1 MALKLVFRKIWHKW
15 PETLLLSPRGFDL
28 TFWLKQQKLQT
39 CVKQRAFS
47 LPIWIL
53 VKGSITKKCKDEHC
67 EEVTLSTI
75 ASFHFQLQ
83 LLIDFHIYRTQ
94 LCYFL
99 YLFVM
104 NFSLSLTFLEYILIF
119 LKWFPAFCWH
129 LCIILTHKIC
139 LTFNFMEF
147 LFTLF

>member
-39 CVKQRAFS
+39 CVKQ
-47 LPIWIL
+47 
-53 VKGSITKKCKDEHC
+53 SIFITYLNFGQGFHYKEMQRW
-67 EEVTLSTI
+67 TLWRSHSFYYCFFPFPTSTLDWL
-75 ASFHFQLQ
+75 SYLQ
-83 LLIDFHIYRTQ
+83 NTAVLFFVLLCNE
-94 LCYFL
+94 L
-99 YLFVM
+99 
-104 NFSLSLTFLEYILIF
+104 LSLTFLEYILIF
-119 LKWFPAFCWH
+119 LRWFPAFCWH
-129 LCIILTHKIC
+129 LCIILTHKTC